1 MTPLQ
6 NHIIISPI
14 PLPQKVNGLFTGV
27 AERPAAQE
35 ATVLQVSKGV
45 TLEPGDTIVFLS
57 NMGKWQ
63 DGNCIV
69 NMDYVQAKI

>member
-1 MTPLQ
+1 MTPLAQ
-6 NHIIISPI
+6 HIIISPI
-14 PLPQKVNGLFTGV
+14 PLQQKVNGLFTGV
-27 AERPAAQE
+27 AERPSAQD

-45 TLEPGDTIVFLS
+45 DLKPGDTIVFLS

-69 NMDYVQAKI
+69 NMDYVTAKI